1 MRNAKFIL
9 SLIFILC
16 SFIASSQIIKDTITV
31 LKTDRTKPAI
41 YKAPNGK
48 LYKVRFV
55 SDPSA
60 PFGTETLKCGED
72 TFSGKDRAI
81 AKTSFV
87 KGVPATSFNS
97 ISQLIA
103 SLTPDAVIRPK
114 LTTTSKRIADEN
126 KNVRLEKNI
135 FLYAMKSESDNDY
148 HIIVGDN
155 KTLSK
160 ATLLNIEI
168 SGVPKTGNAAIQKV
182 RDFFETNFVQL
193 CGTKYAVF
201 TGNPIPIKI
210 SGSVFY
216 DVDHPAG
223 QVGPTGLRPKTSWE
237 IHPIGEITM
246 K

>member
-1 MRNAKFIL
+1 MYYYKFI
-9 SLIFILC
+9 SCAIFINC
-16 SFIASSQIIKDTITV
+16 YFTASSQIIKDTITV
-31 LKTDRTKPAI
+31 LKTDRVKPAI

-48 LYKVRFV
+48 LYKVTFV
-55 SDPSA
+55 ADPTA
-60 PFGTETLKCGED
+60 PIEVETLMCGQD
-72 TFSGKDRAI
+72 TYTGKDRAI

-87 KGVPATSFNS
+87 KNVPAVSFNS
-97 ISQLIA
+97 ITQLLSA
-103 SLTPDAVIRPK
+103 LLPDQTIRPK
-114 LTTTSKRIADEN
+114 LNKNSKRISDEQ
-126 KNVRLEKNI
+126 KNVRLDKNI

-148 HIIVGDN
+148 HVIVGDN

-168 SGVPKTGNAAIQKV
+168 SGVPTSGNPAIQQV

-201 TGNPIPIKI
+201 TANPIPIKI
-210 SGSVFY
+210 EGSVFY

-237 IHPIGEITM
+237 IHPIAKITM
-246 K
+246 Q

>member
-1 MRNAKFIL
+1 MRHAKFIL
-9 SLIFILC
+9 SIIFILS
-16 SFIASSQIIKDTITV
+16 SFIAGSQIKDTITV

-48 LYKVRFV
+48 LYKVTFV

-60 PFGTETLKCGED
+60 PFGIETLKCGED
-72 TFSGKDRAI
+72 TYSGRDRAI

-87 KGVPATSFNS
+87 KGVTTTSFNS

-103 SLTPDAVIRPK
+103 SLTPDAAIRQK
-114 LTTTSKRIADEN
+114 LTRKSKRISDEQ

-237 IHPIGEITM
+237 IHPIAAITM

>member
-1 MRNAKFIL
+1 MRHFKFIL
-9 SLIFILC
+9 SFLFIFC
-16 SFIASSQIIKDTITV
+16 SFGASSQVIKDTITI
-31 LKTDRTKPAI
+31 LNTDRTKPAI
-41 YKAPNGK
+41 YKTPNGK
-48 LYKVRFV
+48 LYKVKFV
-55 SDPSA
+55 ADPST
-60 PFGTETLKCGED
+60 PIGVETLMCGED
-72 TFSGKDRAI
+72 EFSGTDRAT

-87 KGVPATSFNS
+87 KGAATSFNS
-97 ISQLIA
+97 ICQLLA

-114 LTTTSKRIADEN
+114 LTRKSKRIAEEN

-148 HIIVGDN
+148 HIIIGDN
-155 KTLSK
+155 KILSK

-168 SGVPKTGNAAIQKV
+168 SGVPASGNAAIQKV

-193 CGTKYAVF
+193 CGSKYAVF
-201 TGNPIPIKI
+201 TGNPIPIKV

-237 IHPIGEITM
+237 IHPIAKISM
-246 K
+246 N